1 MPEGRRRP
9 GRKPGSGPRH
19 DAKDQRHRSDS
30 APEGRRRDDRPSV
43 EPPPP
48 PAARAADEPGLP
60 TATVLVKAKRARP
73 FFGRHPWVLDTAIER
88 VEGTP
93 ADGDVVD
100 LVTHEGR
107 FIARGIWNAS
117 SRLRVRLYAF
127 EADVPLD
134 APFWR
139 SRIDAAVALRRTLG
153 LDDRSGAARLIN
165 SEGDDLSGLIVDRYG
180 DHLAVQVTS
189 LAMAGRLDAICD
201 ALEAAV
207 KPAGILLRG
216 ADRGLSKLEGLHLP
230 DRVIRGTAPAGP
242 VFIREGNLSWGVDLT
257 EGQKTG
263 FYLDQR
269 ENRRA
274 AALLARDRRVLDL
287 FCYSGGFAVACAV
300 TGSASSVLAVDGSA
314 KATALA
320 RANADFNGAANV
332 TVETA
337 DAFGRIDSLAAAGE
351 KFGMVILDPPKFAR
365 SRGAIEEALRAY
377 HRINRVGIDLL
388 EPGGILVTCSC
399 SGSVSRD
406 DFLEMLSAVAQR
418 SGRQIAMLE
427 CRGAA
432 PDHPV
437 SASCLEGEYL
447 KCVIARVA

>member
-19 DAKDQRHRSDS
+19 DAKDNRRPHDS
-30 APEGRRRDDRPSV
+30 RPEGRRRDDGPSV

-48 PAARAADEPGLP
+48 PTARPVDEPGLP

-100 LVTHEGR
+100 LATHEGR

-127 EADVPLD
+127 DSGVPLN

-139 SRIDAAVALRRTLG
+139 SRIQAAVALRRSLG
-153 LDDRSGAARLIN
+153 LDDRAGAARLIN

-180 DHLAVQVTS
+180 DHLAVQATS
-189 LAMAGRLDAICD
+189 LAMAGRIDAICD
-201 ALEAAV
+201 ALEEAV
-207 KPAGILLRG
+207 NPAGILLRG

-230 DRVIRGTAPAGP
+230 DRVIRGTAPDGP

-287 FCYSGGFAVACAV
+287 FCYSGGFAVTCAV
-300 TGSASSVLAVDGSA
+300 TGAARSVLAVDGSA

-337 DAFGRIDSLAAAGE
+337 DAFARIDSLAAAGE

-377 HRINRVGIDLL
+377 HRINRVAVDLL

-406 DFLEMLSAVAQR
+406 DFLEMLSVVAQR

>member
-1 MPEGRRRP
+1 MPEGRRRL

-30 APEGRRRDDRPSV
+30 APEGRRRDERPPA
-43 EPPPP
+43 PPPP
-48 PAARAADEPGLP
+48 PAARATDEPGLP

-73 FFGRHPWVLDTAIER
+73 FFGRHPWVLDTAIDR

-100 LVTHEGR
+100 LATHEGR

-127 EADVPLD
+127 ESDVPLD

-139 SRIDAAVALRRTLG
+139 SRIDAAIALRRTLG

-180 DHLAVQVTS
+180 DHLAIQVTS

-230 DRVIRGTAPAGP
+230 DRVIRGTAPEGP
-242 VFIREGNLSWGVDLT
+242 VFIREGSLSWGVDLT

-287 FCYSGGFAVACAV
+287 FCYSGGFAVTCAI
-300 TGSASSVLAVDGSA
+300 TGSARSVLAVDGSA
-314 KATALA
+314 KATTLA

-332 TVETA
+332 AVETA
-337 DAFGRIDSLAAAGE
+337 DAFARIDSLAAAGE

-377 HRINRVGIDLL
+377 HRINRVAVDLL